1 MGLTK
6 VTCNTCKT
14 EYDAMPMF
22 EETKQAYR
30 CSATVFLREGKHY
43 LVGHYGSTVADME
56 MYLLD
61 SDARFELGEICDDC
75 IQELIADEKATLVKT
90 GIW

>member
-6 VTCNTCKT
+6 VVCNTCKA
-14 EYDAMPMF
+14 EYDPMPMF
-22 EETKQAYR
+22 EETKQAYK
-30 CSATVFLREGKHY
+30 CSATVYLKDGTYY

-56 MYLLD
+56 HYILD
-61 SDARFELGEICDDC
+61 SGAKFELGEICDEC
-75 IQELIADEKATLVKT
+75 ITELIEQKKAKLIER